1 MWRSPDMERFVGW
14 VADGRVDHAGC
25 SILAVSPQTLAVPKG
40 AGSKAEWP

>member
-1 MWRSPDMERFVGW
+1 MWRCPDMERFAGS

-25 SILAVSPQTLAVPKG
+25 SILAVSPQLGVPKG